1 MKKVNL
7 KKLIDKNKYYLITG
21 ICSIVI
27 VIALYILNEVAPFGE
42 NSMLTVDFYHQYGP
56 LLKEL
61 YDVDT
66 IETHGLGLDD
76 KTLELI
82 KEASKTRGVIVLTD
96 PDYPGLRI
104 RNQVE
109 KYVQN
114 CKHAFV
120 DRKDAIGRKKLGIA
134 EANKEAVKKAIE
146 NVVTFS
152 NQEESIS
159 WKEFL
164 ELDIIGDKKKR
175 LKIYDLF
182 HLGYGNAKTLFK
194 RLNMVGISREMIEK
208 ELENE
213 GYSD

>member
-1 MKKVNL
+1 MKVRAYAKVNL
-7 KKLIDKNKYYLITG
+7 ALDVVRKREDGYHDLEMIMAPITLHDLIYINVIDEGIEIESNSKIVPTDQRNIMYKVAQLMQERYGLKKGVKIFVYKHIPTQ
-21 ICSIVI
+21 
-27 VIALYILNEVAPFGE
+27 A
-42 NSMLTVDFYHQYGP
+42 
-56 LLKEL
+56 
-61 YDVDT
+61 
-66 IETHGLGLDD
+66 GL
-76 KTLELI
+76 
-82 KEASKTRGVIVLTD
+82 
-96 PDYPGLRI
+96 
-104 RNQVE
+104 
-109 KYVQN
+109 
-114 CKHAFV
+114 
-120 DRKDAIGRKKLGIA
+120 AIGKKKLGIA

>member
-1 MKKVNL
+1 METYPAIIVVEGTSDAAFISSFL
-7 KKLIDKNKYYLITG
+7 QAD
-21 ICSIVI
+21 IVI
-27 VIALYILNEVAPFGE
+27 TNGSEVSRG
-42 NSMLTVDFYHQYGP
+42 
-56 LLKEL
+56 
-61 YDVDT
+61 T
-66 IETHGLGLDD
+66 IEYL
-76 KTLELI
+76 
-82 KEASKTRGVIVLTD
+82 KEASKHRDIVVLTD

-120 DRKDAIGRKKLGIA
+120 DRKDAIGKKKLGIA

-175 LKIYDLF
+175 LKVYDLF